1 MKYDKK
7 TVRDTPLSDKKVL
20 LRCDFNVPLNDQ
32 GEITD
37 DRRIS
42 SSLPTIR
49 YLLGKGAAVIV
60 CSHLG
65 RPKGRVNPTYSL
77 KPTALRLSELL
88 GMPVPLAKD
97 TVGPSALAMC
107 AQVKPGQ
114 IVMLENLRFQPEEE
128 MNDPAF
134 SKKLASLA
142 DLYVND
148 AFGTAHRAHAS
159 TAGVADYL
167 PAVCGFLMEKEI
179 SVMGKAMVDPSRP
192 FVAIL
197 GGAKISDKLALIDH
211 LLDLCDTILIGGGMS
226 YTFTKAMG
234 GKIGT
239 SLCDNEK
246 LDMVKSL
253 LQKADRLNK
262 RILLPCDVIA
272 AKEIS
277 EQAETICVPAG
288 AIPDGLMGLDIGEK
302 TLALFSKVIKEAK
315 TIIWN
320 GPMGVFE
327 MKPFAHGTMA
337 VAQMLADSEGVTIV
351 GGGDSAAAVEQA
363 GLADKMTHVSTGGG
377 ASLEFL
383 EGREMPGIACLQD
396 K

>member
-1 MKYDKK
+1 MKYAKK
-7 TVRDTPLSDKKVL
+7 TVRDVALSNKKVL

-49 YLLGKGAAVIV
+49 YLLDNGAAVIV

-65 RPKGRVNPTYSL
+65 RPKGQVNPAFSL
-77 KPTALRLSELL
+77 KHAALRLSELIGL
-88 GMPVPLAKD
+88 PVPLAED
-97 TVGPSALAMC
+97 TVGPSAQALC

-179 SVMGKAMVDPSRP
+179 SVMGKAMADPSRP

-211 LLDLCDTILIGGGMS
+211 LLDICDTILIGGGMS

-234 GKIGT
+234 GKIGS

-253 LQKADRLNK
+253 LQKADRLHK
-262 RILLPCDVIA
+262 RIILPCDVIA
-272 AKEIS
+272 AKEINV
-277 EQAETICVPAG
+277 QAKTVCLPAG
-288 AIPDGLMGLDIGEK
+288 EIPDGLMGLDIGEK
-302 TLALFSKVIKEAK
+302 TLDVFSKVIKEAQ

-327 MKPFAHGTMA
+327 MKPFANGTMA